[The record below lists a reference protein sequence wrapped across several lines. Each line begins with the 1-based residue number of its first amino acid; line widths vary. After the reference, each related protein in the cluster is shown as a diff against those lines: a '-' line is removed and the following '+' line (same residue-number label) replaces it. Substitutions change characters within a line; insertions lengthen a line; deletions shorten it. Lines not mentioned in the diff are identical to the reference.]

1 MFNHMKYNPFLDVLG
16 QSLASVLSDD
26 RMDSISASL
35 SSPSGKYPRVRKFH
49 PGREV
54 LPASAPAR

>member
-35 SSPSGKYPRVRKFH
+35 SSPSGKFPRVRKFH

-54 LPASAPAR
+54 LPTSARNR

>member
-1 MFNHMKYNPFLDVLG
+1 MKHNPFLDVLG

-26 RMDSISASL
+26 RMDMISVSL
-35 SSPSGKYPRVRKFH
+35 TSPAAKYPRVRKFR

-54 LPASAPAR
+54 PPTSARIR

>member
-1 MFNHMKYNPFLDVLG
+1 MKYNPFLDVLG
-16 QSLASVLSDD
+16 QSLDSVLSDD
-26 RMDSISASL
+26 RMDMISVSL
-35 SSPSGKYPRVRKFH
+35 SSPAAKYPRVRKFH